1 MPPAADN
8 REPPGLLPRDEVYS
22 RAEHEVSQ
30 YPLHRAPRSAVKGIA
45 PGVGGA
51 LRMRSQMR
59 VSAVLASCCF
69 TCIAASA
76 WANDMPA
83 RKPGLWE
90 VSMHMDTA
98 NAPTEVT
105 KLCLDAATDA
115 AMQGLA
121 STSSS
126 CSKKEMRRDGD
137 VVTSNSVCK
146 FGGTEMTSQAVATF
160 SGDTAYHVEI
170 KTQYKPPMM
179 GRGESTMTQ
188 DAKWVGACP
197 ADMRPGDVIA
207 PNGMRMNM
215 MER

>member
-1 MPPAADN
+1 MRASAI
-8 REPPGLLPRDEVYS
+8 LL
-22 RAEHEVSQ
+22 
-30 YPLHRAPRSAVKGIA
+30 
-45 PGVGGA
+45 
-51 LRMRSQMR
+51 
-59 VSAVLASCCF
+59 SCCV
-69 TCIAASA
+69 ASFPATA
-76 WANDMPA
+76 WASDMPA

-90 VSMHMDTA
+90 VSMHMDA
-98 NAPTEVT
+98 VNAPTEVT

-121 STSSS
+121 PTSSN
-126 CSKKEMRRDGD
+126 CGKKEMRRDGD
-137 VVTSNSVCK
+137 VVTSDSVCK
-146 FGGTEMTSQAVATF
+146 FGGTEMTSHAVATF

-170 KTQYKPPMM
+170 TTQYNPPMK
-179 GRGESTMTQ
+179 GRGESTITQ